1 MSSGATGPNM
11 NILSMFPSATS
22 GPTPPPIVVDITELL
37 ASHGG
42 IQTKEGEDR
51 ATLNVLLNETRDT
64 LRPAMFTWAS
74 AGFPAIYV
82 IQEFTL
88 TPPAI
93 CSDGVTRSIAQYVH
107 YLLGQDMGKTI
118 ATIQSLC
125 MGVVISYS
133 FSENTLRIHVSK
145 S

>member
-1 MSSGATGPNM
+1 MSSGATGPNPG
-11 NILSMFPSATS
+11 LLYMFPTAKT
-22 GPTPPPIVVDITELL
+22 GPTPPPIVVDIVELI

-64 LRPAMFTWAS
+64 LRPPMFTWAS

-82 IQEFTL
+82 LQEFTL
-88 TPPAI
+88 TPPAV
-93 CSDGVTRSIAQYVH
+93 CSDGVTRSITDYVC

-133 FSENTLRIHVSK
+133 FSGNTLRIHVSK

>member
-1 MSSGATGPNM
+1 MSSGATGPNF
-11 NILSMFPSATS
+11 NIRSMFPNAAS
-22 GPTPPPIVVDITELL
+22 GPTPAPIVVDIAELL

-42 IQTKEGEDR
+42 IQTKEAEDR
-51 ATLNVLLNETRDT
+51 SVLKVLLHETRDT

-82 IQEFTL
+82 IQQFTL
-88 TPPAI
+88 TPPAV
-93 CSDGVTRSIAQYVH
+93 CSDGVVRGINDYVC

-133 FSENTLRIHVSK
+133 FSGNTLRIHVSK